1 MTVRRKTRCRT
12 AFDYYSDSRPEPDR
26 IKIETINSGSH
37 EGNLL
42 MFRDSFG
49 NALYP
54 FLADT
59 FSYCAFRG
67 WYLIGWTGFPRGFDY
82 VVVEIVERNL
92 KNLAVKAPVMPAPAI
107 SYNDDVK
114 SENGVWRVRCGLPEQ
129 RLTYRRMFPYLRNCP
144 DML

>member
-1 MTVRRKTRCRT
+1 
-12 AFDYYSDSRPEPDR
+12 
-26 IKIETINSGSH
+26 
-37 EGNLL
+37 

-54 FLADT
+54 FWRIPFLIAPFEAGALSDGLA
-59 FSYCAFRG
+59 FEG
-67 WYLIGWTGFPRGFDY
+67 IFDY

-114 SENGVWRVRCGLPEQ
+114 SEKRRLKSAVRIAG
-129 RLTYRRMFPYLRNCP
+129 TG
-144 DML
+144 D